1 MRLPNITGLRCVE
14 CNTVYPQPETPAEEL
29 YTCPAC
35 GIAGILDVEFDYD
48 RIAHQGF
55 GKSSLAAADPRTGP
69 LTAQGI
75 WRYLPLLP
83 VDPQRELPTLAV
95 GWTPV
100 MALPHIA
107 KRWGIANFF
116 VKDDGRLPTGSFKDR
131 ASAIGA
137 TRAKQLGYPII
148 TCASTGNA
156 ASSLAGFS
164 ANLGLTSYI
173 FVPAHAPEGKVA
185 QLRIFKSNVLLV
197 EGSYDQAY
205 YLCQDAAREFGWYN
219 RNCAI
224 NPFLVEGKKTCGLE
238 IGEQLAANMPDWV
251 AVAVGDGCTI
261 AGIWKGLKEMKRL
274 GITDRLPRLLG
285 VQAQGAAPIFDAFTA
300 GDPPSN
306 KNVRTRPATTMADS
320 IAVGQPRN
328 QAKALRAIAESGGTM
343 VQVTDEE
350 ILSAM
355 YELARTTGIFGEP
368 AGVTGVAGLLRAI
381 TSRTI
386 QSTDTVLHIISGNG
400 LKDIRA
406 AQRATPEA
414 RHIPVSLDAVRAIV
428 AEQSLARAQS

>member
-14 CNTVYPQPETPAEEL
+14 CDAVYPQPEAPGQEI

-48 RIAHQGF
+48 RIAGEGF
-55 GKSSLAAADPRTGP
+55 GKESLARATNDV
-69 LTAQGI
+69 

-83 VDPQRELPTLAV
+83 VDGKGELPTLSI

-107 KRWGIANFF
+107 KRWGIGNFF

-137 TRAKQLGYPII
+137 TRAKQLGFRTI

-238 IGEQLAANMPDWV
+238 IGEQLAKNMPDWV

-274 GITDRLPRLLG
+274 GVCDRLPRLLG
-285 VQAQGAAPIFDAFTA
+285 VQAEGAAPIFDAFAA
-300 GDPPSN
+300 GDPSSN
-306 KNVRTRPATTMADS
+306 RNVRSRPATTMADS

-328 QAKALRAIAESGGTM
+328 QAKALRAIRESGGDM
-343 VQVTDEE
+343 VKVSDDE
-350 ILSAM
+350 ILAAM
-355 YELARTTGIFGEP
+355 YELARNTGIFGEP
-368 AGVTGVAGLLRAI
+368 AGVTGVAGVLRAV
-381 TSRTI
+381 TSGAIR
-386 QSTDTVLHIISGNG
+386 SNESVLHIVSGNG
-400 LKDIRA
+400 LKDVKA

-414 RHIPVSLDAVRAIV
+414 RRIQVSLDEVRAIV
-428 AEQSLARAQS
+428 AAAAPAPAQAARA